1 MEVFIDMYL
10 IKKFNEKHYNFYSD
24 KADNYLKNYVDI
36 VSWKK
41 KLRND
46 DLLIWIR
53 FIYLIENNCY
63 EYYGEISIGL
73 TILIKM
79 FKIELGIEDQ
89 NIEISYSNLEKI
101 IQNFKK
107 IIYSEYSNRKN
118 LLNEK
123 INFKK
128 IY

>member
-1 MEVFIDMYL
+1 MKL
-10 IKKFNEKHYNFYSD
+10 IKKFKEKHYNFYSD

-36 VSWKK
+36 ISWKK
-41 KLRND
+41 KLSND
-46 DLLIWIR
+46 ELLIWIR

-63 EYYGEISIGL
+63 EYYGEISVGL
-73 TILIKM
+73 TILIKI

-89 NIEISYSNLEKI
+89 NIEISYSKLEKI

-118 LLNEK
+118 LLDK
-123 INFKK
+123 KLNFNK